1 MLWVQTI
8 STRLR
13 NMIEISDVGSG
24 VANVYSGNM
33 KTRDLLDDLAVYV
46 QHDIK
51 MHHADEMSTKSF
63 FAANFR
69 LITEYDYLQRP
80 LDRI

>member
-1 MLWVQTI
+1 
-8 STRLR
+8 
-13 NMIEISDVGSG
+13 MIEISNVGSG
-24 VANVYSGNM
+24 VANVCSGNM
-33 KTRDLLDDLAVYV
+33 ERRDPLDDLAAYV

-51 MHHADEMSTKSF
+51 MYHADEMSTKRF

-69 LITEYDYLQRP
+69 LITEHDYLQRP